1 MTQQI
6 LAEMT
11 ASITEL
17 KQHPLRTVNSAHGDT
32 IAILSNNKPVFYC
45 VPSKMYET
53 IMNAMDDIYLADI
66 VRQRQGEQGV
76 KVNINDL

>member
-1 MTQQI
+1 MTEQI
-6 LAEMT
+6 LTNMA

-17 KQHPLRTVNSAHGDT
+17 KQHPLRTVNSAHGDS

-53 IMNAMDDIYLADI
+53 IMNAIDDMYLVDI
-66 VRQRQGEQGV
+66 VKQRQNERSV
-76 KVNINDL
+76 RVDINDL